1 MKKYIAP
8 ELEILVLGSPNVMLD
23 MSDENSLFVDILD
36 KNED

>member
-8 ELEILVLGSPNVMLD
+8 EAELLLLASPDIMN

>member
-8 ELEILVLGSPNVMLD
+8 ELQICLLNACDIMY

-36 KNED
+36 KADEE

>member
-23 MSDENSLFVDILD
+23 MSDENSLFVDVLEQE
-36 KNED
+36 NA